1 MLMIFVLCQLPFEVA
16 PQDIA
21 AALSSEQEAITPIPG
36 SIRPVYSKH
45 RIEVM
50 FWGVRELKKLQF
62 MSVNRPRVDVECA
75 GHVISSVPI
84 TDANVNPNFR

>member
-1 MLMIFVLCQLPFEVA
+1 MIFVLCQLPFEVA

-45 RIEVM
+45 RIEVNRRLSPQYQ
-50 FWGVRELKKLQF
+50 GLSALSTVNTGLK
-62 MSVNRPRVDVECA
+62 
-75 GHVISSVPI
+75 
-84 TDANVNPNFR
+84 